1 MSLSLSSAD
10 VGRVEAALAVLLSPL
25 AFESLDRW
33 RSAVR
38 RLVEPL
44 VGADKS
50 TFLLPLAGETLIQCD
65 DADVATYESYRAHY
79 IHLDTGFHVRRREL
93 GLEVHNGW
101 ILYDPVEFMRSELY
115 NDWGAPGRM
124 FEPMGIT
131 VELSPSPY
139 PASLLFYRERAGV
152 PAAYEREMGILRLL
166 LPAFKA
172 GVNSCCQLARYRQ
185 TLAALLDSLPGALAV
200 FDASG
205 RLLHENQACTRLLAH
220 EPEAPRLR
228 AELGCAAGLVAAVGR
243 RTQSKSRLP
252 ALAQPAQREVRT
264 RRARYRVNGNHV
276 GEDLLPAPGAVIV
289 SIETLNPEPF
299 TPVDI
304 AVRYG
309 FTSRESQV
317 AQLMGE
323 GRSNAQVARALGFTI
338 HSARRHAERILAK
351 LELHS
356 RAEVAA
362 RLHSDR
368 VLPDVD
374 ASR

>member
-1 MSLSLSSAD
+1 VSLNLSSAD
-10 VGRVEAALAVLLSPL
+10 VERLEAALAVLLSPL

-33 RSAVR
+33 RTAAR
-38 RLVEPL
+38 TLVEPL

-50 TFLLPLAGETLIQCD
+50 TFMLPLAGETFIQCE
-65 DADVATYESYRAHY
+65 DADVAAYESYRAHY
-79 IHLDTGFHVRRREL
+79 IQLDTGFHVRRREL
-93 GLEVHNGW
+93 GLEVNNGW
-101 ILYDPVEFMRSELY
+101 DLYDPVELMRSELY
-115 NDWGAPGRM
+115 NDWASPSRM

-131 VELSPSPY
+131 VELPPSAY
-139 PASLLFYRERAGV
+139 PAALLFYRERPGA

-172 GVNSCCQLARYRQ
+172 GIKTCCQLARYRQ

-220 EPEAPRLR
+220 EPEAPRVR
-228 AELGCAAGLVAAVGR
+228 AELACTAGLVAAVVR
-243 RTQSKSRLP
+243 RTQSKGRLP
-252 ALAQPAQREVRT
+252 VVAGPARREVRT
-264 RRARYRVNGNHV
+264 RRARYRVSGNHV
-276 GEDLLPAPGAVIV
+276 GEDLLPPPGAVIV
-289 SIETLNPEPF
+289 SIEIPNAEPF

-323 GRSNAQVARALGFTI
+323 GRSNAQVAQALGFTI

-362 RLHSDR
+362 RLHSDP
-368 VLPDVD
+368 VLPDVN